1 MGQYPSKPR
10 LYSSGKSDHSQG
22 PNPSCEV
29 TFLTSRTAAGIPQL
43 LACPWALAL
52 PIQELP
58 EPRLEQSLVQQAW
71 SQPWPWP
78 WRLSVGLQALQSLV
92 E

>member
-1 MGQYPSKPR
+1 MGQNPSKPR

-22 PNPSCEV
+22 PNPRCEV
-29 TFLTSRTAAGIPQL
+29 AFVASRTAAGIPQL

-58 EPRLEQSLVQQAW
+58 EPRLEQSLVER
-71 SQPWPWP
+71 PWAS
-78 WRLSVGLQALQSLV
+78 RGLGLGG
-92 E
+92 